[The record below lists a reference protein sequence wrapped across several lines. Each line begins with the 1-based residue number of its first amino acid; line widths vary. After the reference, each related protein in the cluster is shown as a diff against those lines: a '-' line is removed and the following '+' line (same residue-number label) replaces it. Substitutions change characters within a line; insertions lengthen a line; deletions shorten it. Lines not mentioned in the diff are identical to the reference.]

1 MIEIRRLNYRTP
13 TFEVRVADIGTLEV
27 YKDCGMLYFN
37 AGVLINLLGY
47 ERLDDAR
54 NYVSALDVSIF
65 ESMQA
70 VNLRGAFDL
79 IRRSSADAGYRER
92 LAQTI
97 MREIIPILLTAPY

>member
-13 TFEVRVADIGTLEV
+13 TYKVDIADMGTLEV

-79 IRRSSADAGYRER
+79 IRRSSADVNYRER
-92 LAQTI
+92 LAQAI